1 MGFLNPLLLG
11 LGLSIAVPL
20 IIHLF
25 QRHQGPRV
33 VFPALR
39 YLRRAETEHAR
50 RIRFRQLLLMLLR
63 VAAFLLFAM
72 AAARPYLRAAGVRHQ
87 PTAVAIVLDNSMS
100 TGLVTGD
107 RRLLDELKDLAL
119 ATMDQAEPEDLF
131 WLIRVGSPWEPAWPG
146 DADATSRRVR
156 ETRPSSAAGDLV
168 AAVDRARAVLE
179 AGAAG
184 RAAEIHILS
193 DLQASNITGRATG
206 AGEVPI
212 VVWDPGTAVAA
223 NAAVTAVEVGGG
235 VLPIAGQRS
244 TVAAV
249 IAGDS
254 GADSVNV
261 RLAVDDH
268 VIAAAAAP
276 PGSAIIL
283 PFPARDVGF
292 VSGWVEKD
300 PDELRPDDR
309 RWFATRI
316 APPPAVGLGGGLGI
330 VDEALA
336 VLEQATR
343 IRRTDLRSA
352 DVVLLPAA
360 RSIESLP
367 PGPGIVVLPPDSV
380 LELPATNRR
389 LVSSGIP
396 WRFETM
402 EAAGESG
409 FGLRDES
416 DPLLRSLQDVRI
428 SLTYRIVPEGSAT
441 SDSVLLRLSDGT
453 PWAIRGTRP
462 DGSRYVLLASPLSES
477 ASTLPTSP
485 ALVPL
490 LDRILASWVLT
501 RASIVEAQPGEQ
513 IGLPPNAT
521 AVEAPDSSI
530 EPASGAYRFGDE
542 AGIYRLLAGD
552 SVIGLVAVNAPPA
565 ESDLRRAS
573 VRQLRDALSEP
584 ELIAVD
590 RAQQWPDRIFRQR
603 VGREIWRGLAL
614 FALFLL
620 VLESLVAATGL
631 GSDRRATG
639 TTRPATGQRD
649 TIPARD

>member
-33 VFPALR
+33 IFPALR

-63 VAAFLLFAM
+63 VAAFLLFAL

-100 TGLVTGD
+100 TGVVTGD

-119 ATMDQAEPEDLF
+119 VTLDQAEPEDLF

-146 DADATSRRVR
+146 DADATSRRIR

-179 AGAAG
+179 EGAAG
-184 RAAEIHILS
+184 RASEIHVLS
-193 DLQASNITGRATG
+193 DLQASNIIDRSTGSRD
-206 AGEVPI
+206 VPI
-212 VVWDPGTAVAA
+212 VVWVPPSDGPP
-223 NAAVTAVEVGGG
+223 NAAVVAVEVGGG

-244 TVAAV
+244 TVAAT

-254 GADSVNV
+254 TADSVNV
-261 RLAVDDH
+261 RLAVDNH

-276 PGSAIIL
+276 SGSAIIL

-292 VSGWVEKD
+292 VTGWVEKD
-300 PDELRPDDR
+300 PDALRPDDR

-316 APPPAVGLGGGLGI
+316 APPPAVGLGGALGI

-336 VLEQATR
+336 VLEQGTR

-389 LVSSGIP
+389 LAGAGIP

-402 EAAGESG
+402 EAAGESS
-409 FGLRDES
+409 FGLHDEP
-416 DPLLRSLQDVRI
+416 DPTLRSLQDVRL
-428 SLTYRIVPEGSAT
+428 SLVYRIEPEGSAT
-441 SDSVLLRLSDGT
+441 ADSVLLRLSDGT

-462 DGSRYVLLASPLSES
+462 DGSRYVLLASPFSES

-501 RASIVEAQPGEQ
+501 RASIDEARPGEQ
-513 IGLPPNAT
+513 IGLPPDAT
-521 AVEAPDSSI
+521 AVQAPDSSI
-530 EPASGAYRFGDE
+530 EPASGAFRFGDV

-552 SVIGLVAVNAPPA
+552 SVIGVVAVNPPPL
-565 ESDLRRAS
+565 ESDLRRAT
-573 VRQLRDALSEP
+573 VRQFRDALADA
-584 ELIAVD
+584 ELITVD

-603 VGREIWRGLAL
+603 VGREIWRTLAL
-614 FALFLL
+614 FALVLL

-631 GSDRRATG
+631 GSERRATG
-639 TTRPATGQRD
+639 PSRSATGPRES
-649 TIPARD
+649 IPARD